1 MVLLQRFTFKLR
13 LRVLFRA
20 TIAWFNDVNIIFI
33 NCVVLHCERLLR
45 GRFIENP
52 NATALGHHFLQVV
65 GLIVGE
71 SLEQLRLV
79 ILKPLLHGDRLT
91 IHSLGQVVEHLLLH
105 ILSVFYSVKQLRL
118 DGLQL
123 PDLVFAAFYF
133 ALLSTQF
140 VQIVYLRKVDFPVP
154 MSVE

>member
-1 MVLLQRFTFKLR
+1 M
-13 LRVLFRA
+13 
-20 TIAWFNDVNIIFI
+20 
-33 NCVVLHCERLLR
+33 
-45 GRFIENP
+45 
-52 NATALGHHFLQVV
+52 
-65 GLIVGE
+65 GE

-140 VQIVYLRKVDFPVP
+140 VQVVYLRKVDFPVP